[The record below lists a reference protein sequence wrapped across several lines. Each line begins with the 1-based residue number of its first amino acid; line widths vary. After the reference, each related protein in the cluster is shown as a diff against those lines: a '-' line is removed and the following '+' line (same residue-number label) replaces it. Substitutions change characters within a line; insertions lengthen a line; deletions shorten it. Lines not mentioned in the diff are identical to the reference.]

1 MSNLITIERPEPSES
16 DATGIHHGLPF
27 DDYATIPA
35 WNPSL
40 VLSGRLSM
48 LQLNY
53 DRTHPRA
60 VSPAMLFGAAVHCSV
75 LEPDLFPLRYCVWS
89 GGRRAG
95 TKYDEFVEA
104 NADRDVLK
112 EDEYATCLAARD
124 AVHAHPIAGELLHRG
139 DGADREASVVW
150 RDNETGL
157 LCKGRLDLLLPDLIV
172 ELKTT
177 RSRVADDRALTRVA
191 SQMGYHIKLAAYQDA
206 VSHLIDT
213 VLPVKL
219 IFVEQIAP
227 HDVRVL
233 NVPAAVLAQGWD
245 EWQRL
250 LGLIAVCERSG
261 VWPGCDSGES
271 ELTVWATGAEHLP
284 VTIDGESV

>member
-1 MSNLITIERPEPSES
+1 MEP
-16 DATGIHHGLPF
+16 GIYRGLKF
-27 DDYATIPA
+27 DEYAAIPA

-40 VLSGRLSM
+40 ALSGRLSM
-48 LQLNY
+48 LQVEY
-53 DRTHPRA
+53 DRAHSRT
-60 VSPAMLFGAAVHCSV
+60 VSPSMLFGSAIHCSI
-75 LEPDLFPLRYCVWS
+75 LEPDRFPLQYAVWT
-89 GGRRAG
+89 GGRRVG
-95 TKYDEFVEA
+95 SKYELFIDSNVG
-104 NADRDVLK
+104 RDILK
-112 EDEYATCLAARD
+112 ENEYETCLAARD
-124 AVHAHPIAGELLHRG
+124 AAYKHPIAGELLRRG
-139 DGADREASVVW
+139 EQADREASVVW

-177 RSRVADDRALTRVA
+177 RMHVADDRALTWVA
-191 SQMGYHIKLAAYQDA
+191 STLGYHIKLAAYQDA
-206 VSHLIDT
+206 VSHLIDE

-250 LGLIAVCERSG
+250 LGLIAVCERTG
-261 VWPGCDSGES
+261 IWPGCDSGES
-271 ELTVWATGAEHLP
+271 DLIVWQDGGGMNI
-284 VTIDGESV
+284 TIDGESIGV